1 MKLGAKPKKI
11 WHNPSELNQKY
22 SRLSSQ
28 INRLMI
34 LDHAWKQVTAGKE
47 KFWKL
52 SAVQKKTILVEV
64 KLSVARN
71 ELLARRETLI
81 KELNKF
87 FDKPWIEKIE
97 IVKPLGVIHE

>member
-11 WHNPSELNQKY
+11 WHNSSELSQKY
-22 SRLSSQ
+22 NRLSSQ

-34 LDHAWKQVTAGKE
+34 LDYAWKKVAAGKE

-52 SAVQKKTILVEV
+52 AAVQKKTILVEV

-71 ELLARRETLI
+71 ELISRREMMI

-87 FDKPWIEKIE
+87 FDRPWIEKIE
-97 IVKPLGVIHE
+97 IVKDLGAIHE

>member
-1 MKLGAKPKKI
+1 MKGSIKPKKI

-22 SRLSSQ
+22 NRLSHC

-52 SAVQKKTILVEV
+52 TAVEKKTILVEV

-71 ELLARRETLI
+71 ELIARRETII
-81 KELNKF
+81 KELNKY
-87 FDKPWIEKIE
+87 FDRPWIEKIE
-97 IVKPLGVIHE
+97 IVKALGAIHE